1 MRRHAMFNTLPI
13 GNLWFYV
20 LGVPALLL
28 TSLSKGGFGL
38 GLGVVTVPLMAMI
51 LPVPE
56 VVAILL
62 PVLCLTDLLALWQ
75 YRGQWNWPLLR
86 LAIPASF
93 IGVGAG
99 ALAIHH
105 LGEVW
110 LRLAVGLISVDF
122 ARRRMLGSRRA
133 AAVAQT
139 DAVQAAPR
147 LRPASCV
154 FWGATSGFTSF
165 MANAGEPALTMYLLP
180 FRLSNSCFAGTAAA
194 FFAVVNLTKLMSFSM
209 LGLFTRTTLL
219 LTPVAVLCTYA
230 GIRLNHRLNATLFHQ
245 LSCAILLVIGV
256 RLIYTSL
263 RVIV

>member
-1 MRRHAMFNTLPI
+1 MRLYVMLNTLLI
-13 GNLWFYV
+13 SNVWFYV

-38 GLGVVTVPLMAMI
+38 GLGVVTVPLMALY

-93 IGVGAG
+93 IGIGAG
-99 ALAIHH
+99 TLAIHH
-105 LGEVW
+105 LDEVW

-122 ARRRMLGSRRA
+122 ARRRIFRTRRVA
-133 AAVAQT
+133 ATEAV
-139 DAVQAAPR
+139 PR
-147 LRPASCV
+147 LRPASCM

-180 FRLSNSCFAGTAAA
+180 FRLSNRSFAGTTAA

-219 LTPVAVLCTYA
+219 TSLLLTPVAVLGTYA
-230 GIRLNHRLNATLFHQ
+230 GIRLNRRLNATLFHQ

-263 RVIV
+263 KVIV

>member
-1 MRRHAMFNTLPI
+1 MRRHAMLNTLLI
-13 GNLWFYV
+13 SNVWFYV
-20 LGVPALLL
+20 VGVPALLL

-38 GLGVVTVPLMAMI
+38 GVGVVTVPLMALY

-75 YRGQWNWPLLR
+75 YRGQWNRPLLR

-93 IGVGAG
+93 IGIGAG
-99 ALAIHH
+99 TLALHH
-105 LGEVW
+105 LGEAW

-122 ARRRMLGSRRA
+122 ARRRIPGARRVA
-133 AAVAQT
+133 TTEAV
-139 DAVQAAPR
+139 PR

-180 FRLSNSCFAGTAAA
+180 FRLSNRCFAGTTAA
-194 FFAVVNLTKLMSFSM
+194 FFAVVNLAKLMSFSM

-219 LTPVAVLCTYA
+219 TSLLLTPVAVLGTYA
-230 GIRLNHRLNATLFHQ
+230 GIRLNRRLNATLFHQ

-263 RVIV
+263 RAIV

>member
-1 MRRHAMFNTLPI
+1 MRFYLMLNTLLI
-13 GNLWFYV
+13 SNVWFYV

-38 GLGVVTVPLMAMI
+38 GLGVVTVPLMALY

-62 PVLCLTDLLALWQ
+62 PVLCLTDLIALWQ

-93 IGVGAG
+93 IGIGAG
-99 ALAIHH
+99 TLAIHH

-122 ARRRMLGSRRA
+122 ARRRLLGTRRGA
-133 AAVAQT
+133 TTAAVQR
-139 DAVQAAPR
+139 V
-147 LRPASCV
+147 RPASCV

-165 MANAGEPALTMYLLP
+165 LANAGEPALTMYLLP
-180 FRLSNSCFAGTAAA
+180 FRLSNRTFAGTTAA
-194 FFAVVNLTKLMSFSM
+194 FFAVVNLTKLMSFTM

-219 LTPVAVLCTYA
+219 TSLLLTPVAVLGTYA
-230 GIRLNHRLNATLFHQ
+230 GIRMNRKLNATLFHQ

-263 RVIV
+263 KVIV